1 VARGRDPRLCGYGE
15 ATVGVGGAHSTG
27 RTRRTTQ
34 PVRREGALVRGV
46 SRRAKGREI
55 GVSLATPPKLRR
67 LQEAPYTKAKQ
78 EPAYR
83 FCLLYDK
90 VYRADIL
97 AHAYAHAKQNGGAPG
112 EDGVTFE
119 DIGAAGVEPWLAAVG
134 EALRTKTYRPHPVRR
149 VLIPKP
155 GGTGE
160 RPLGI
165 PRILDRVVQT
175 AVLLILQPIFEADLE
190 PTAYGYRP
198 GRTGLETVQEV
209 HRALCAGQTEVVEA
223 DVSNYFDTVPH
234 CDLMK
239 SLARRISD
247 RKMLRLLK
255 MWLKAPV
262 AERIEGGGWRMSGG
276 KRATRGTPQ
285 GGVISPLL
293 ALIYMNRYLK
303 VFRLRGLDRR
313 YGARL
318 VNYADDF
325 VVLCR
330 TGAAE
335 VLAQSRRWFT
345 QMGLTLNEQKTRVC
359 DGRRES
365 FDFLG
370 YTFGP
375 MRYRKDGHWYLGAA
389 PAQKAVKR
397 VKGRIRQILRPGNQA
412 AWDEVKEELNRV
424 LRGWAHYFAY
434 GTRLM
439 AHRAVDH
446 CVYEHVRQFLRRRH
460 KVPRA
465 RGEEAFSRGAGLRG
479 VGGVPAAALPSR
491 VACACQGVKP
501 VREPDVR
508 KGQVRFDEK
517 GQETE

>member
-1 VARGRDPRLCGYGE
+1 
-15 ATVGVGGAHSTG
+15 
-27 RTRRTTQ
+27 
-34 PVRREGALVRGV
+34 
-46 SRRAKGREI
+46 
-55 GVSLATPPKLRR
+55 VSLATPPKLQR
-67 LQEAPYTKAKQ
+67 LHEALYTKAKQ

-83 FCLLYDK
+83 FYLLYDK

-97 AHAYAHAKQNGGAPG
+97 AHAYALSKRHGGAPG
-112 EDGVTFE
+112 VDGQTFE
-119 DIGAAGVEPWLAAVG
+119 DIEGDGVERWLAAVQ
-134 EALRTKTYRPHPVRR
+134 EALRTQTYRPQPVRR

-155 GGTGE
+155 GGGE

-165 PRILDRVVQT
+165 PTIRDRVVQT
-175 AVLLILQPIFEADLE
+175 AALVVLQPIFEADLE

-198 GRTGLETVQEV
+198 GRAALEAVQEV
-209 HRALCAGQTEVVEA
+209 HRALCAGHTEVVDA
-223 DVSNYFDTVPH
+223 DVAQYFDTIPH
-234 CDLMK
+234 AEMMK
-239 SLARRISD
+239 SLARRLSD
-247 RKMLRLLK
+247 RNMLRLLK

-262 AERIEGGGWRMSGG
+262 AESAAGGGWRYGGG

-293 ALIYMNRYLK
+293 ANLYMNRYLK

-330 TGAAE
+330 YGAPE
-335 VLAQSRRWFT
+335 VLAQSRRWFV

-365 FDFLG
+365 FTFLG

-389 PAQKAVKR
+389 PAKKAVKR
-397 VKGRIRQILRPGNQA
+397 IKGRIRQILRPTNQEP
-412 AWDEVKEELNRV
+412 WEEVVAELNRV
-424 LRGWAHYFAY
+424 LRGWARYFAY

-439 AHRAVDH
+439 AYRAVDH
-446 CVYEHVRQFLRRRH
+446 YVWERARHFLRRRH
-460 KVPRA
+460 KVP
-465 RGEEAFSRGAGLRG
+465 SRGTKRFSADVVFGELGVFQLRRFHLAP
-479 VGGVPAAALPSR
+479 PAHAR
-491 VACACQGVKP
+491 V
-501 VREPDVR
+501 
-508 KGQVRFDEK
+508 
-517 GQETE
+517 

>member
-1 VARGRDPRLCGYGE
+1 
-15 ATVGVGGAHSTG
+15 
-27 RTRRTTQ
+27 
-34 PVRREGALVRGV
+34 
-46 SRRAKGREI
+46 
-55 GVSLATPPKLRR
+55 VSLATPPKLRR
-67 LQEAPYTKAKQ
+67 LQEALYTKAKQ

-83 FCLLYDK
+83 FYLLYDK

-97 AHAYAHAKQNGGAPG
+97 AHAYALAKQNGGAPG
-112 EDGVTFE
+112 VDGVTFE
-119 DIGAAGVEPWLAAVG
+119 DIDAAGLEPWLAAVQ
-134 EALRTKTYRPHPVRR
+134 EALRAETYRPQAVRR

-155 GGTGE
+155 GGGE

-165 PRILDRVVQT
+165 PGIRDRVVQT
-175 AVLLILQPIFEADLE
+175 AALLIVQPIFEADLE

-198 GRTGLETVQEV
+198 GRSALEAVQEV
-209 HRALCAGQTEVVEA
+209 HRALCAGHTEVIDA
-223 DVSNYFDTVPH
+223 DVSKYFDTVPH
-234 CDLMK
+234 CDLLK

-247 RKMLRLLK
+247 RRMLRLLK

-262 AERIEGGGWRMSGG
+262 AERTESGGWRFSGG

-285 GGVISPLL
+285 GGVVSPLL
-293 ALIYMNRYLK
+293 ANVYMNRFLK

-330 TGAAE
+330 TGAPE

-389 PAQKAVKR
+389 PGKKAVTR
-397 VKGRIRQILRPGNQA
+397 VKGRIRQILRPGNHA
-412 AWDEVKEELNRV
+412 PWDEVKDELNRAV
-424 LRGWAHYFAY
+424 RGWANYFAY

-439 AHRAVDH
+439 AYRAVDH
-446 CVYEHVRQFLRRRH
+446 YVYDGVRQFLRRRH
-460 KVPRA
+460 KVQT
-465 RGEEAFSRGAGLRG
+465 RGTKRFS
-479 VGGVPAAALPSR
+479 
-491 VACACQGVKP
+491 
-501 VREPDVR
+501 PDVVFGELGVFQLR
-508 KGQVRFDEK
+508 RFHL
-517 GQETE
+517 GSPTHASV

>member
-1 VARGRDPRLCGYGE
+1 M
-15 ATVGVGGAHSTG
+15 
-27 RTRRTTQ
+27 
-34 PVRREGALVRGV
+34 
-46 SRRAKGREI
+46 
-55 GVSLATPPKLRR
+55 SLATPLKLRR
-67 LQEAPYTKAKQ
+67 LQEALYTKAKQ

-83 FCLLYDK
+83 FYLLYDK

-97 AHAYAHAKQNGGAPG
+97 AHAYALAKQNGGAPG
-112 EDGVTFE
+112 VDGVTFE
-119 DIGAAGVEPWLAAVG
+119 DIDAAGLEPWLAAVQ
-134 EALRTKTYRPHPVRR
+134 EALRAETYRPQAVRR

-155 GGTGE
+155 GGSE

-165 PRILDRVVQT
+165 PGIRDRVVQT
-175 AVLLILQPIFEADLE
+175 AALLIVQPIFEADLE

-198 GRTGLETVQEV
+198 GRSALEAVQEV
-209 HRALCAGQTEVVEA
+209 HRALYAGHTEVIDA
-223 DVSNYFDTVPH
+223 DVSKYFDTVPH
-234 CDLMK
+234 SDLMK

-247 RKMLRLLK
+247 RRMLRLLK

-262 AERIEGGGWRMSGG
+262 AERTEGGGWRVSGG

-285 GGVISPLL
+285 GGVVSPLL
-293 ALIYMNRYLK
+293 ANVYMNRFLK

-318 VNYADDF
+318 VHYADDF

-330 TGAAE
+330 TGAPE

-345 QMGLTLNEQKTRVC
+345 QMGLTLNERKTRVC

-389 PAQKAVKR
+389 PAKKAVTR

-412 AWDEVKEELNRV
+412 PWVEVKDELNRAV
-424 LRGWAHYFAY
+424 RGWANYFSY

-439 AHRAVDH
+439 AYRAVDH
-446 CVYEHVRQFLRRRH
+446 YVWERVRHFLRRRH
-460 KVPRA
+460 KVP
-465 RGEEAFSRGAGLRG
+465 SRGTKRFSADVVFGELGVFQLRRFHLG
-479 VGGVPAAALPSR
+479 PPAHAR
-491 VACACQGVKP
+491 V
-501 VREPDVR
+501 
-508 KGQVRFDEK
+508 
-517 GQETE
+517 